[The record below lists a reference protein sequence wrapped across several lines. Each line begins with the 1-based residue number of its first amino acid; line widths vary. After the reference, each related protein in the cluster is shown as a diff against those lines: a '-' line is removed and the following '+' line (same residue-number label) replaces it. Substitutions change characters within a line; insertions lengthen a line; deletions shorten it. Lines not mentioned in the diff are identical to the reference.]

1 MLAVLTLLALLLR
14 VSSLSRGLY
23 NDEAYSLALAQRG
36 FAQMFALFGY
46 EPNGTPYSI
55 VLWPLIRIFGSG
67 EALLRLPAVLAAT
80 ASVPALW
87 WAARRFTTPAGALL
101 AAALLAISPMAVWY
115 GGDARSY
122 SFVVLATCLSIGTL
136 ARAVGGHS
144 TRWMWA
150 GYAAAMV
157 ALAYSEIF
165 AVPLLLAAQ
174 VPIVYRHGGATARRW
189 LRWLAVVLACCAPL
203 LLAAAIARERRDALY
218 WLTRPNREIFEL
230 AVQEFTAGFS
240 GLSTVRWATLTA
252 GAALLVAA
260 AAASRRT
267 DGERSC
273 HSRIGTSALAVALCW
288 SLLPGVLLVAIS
300 FAVPVFWPRYAILS
314 LPGLCLLLALAVV
327 RLWQSRRGVAASVL
341 CVAVLVTAAAIADLR
356 QRTAVQEGWPPIAAW
371 LQRERTL
378 NQPVIVDN
386 ASVLPVLGY
395 YYARFRAGDGDLVVQ
410 EWHDRPLPRGFVGMR
425 DRGGFGT
432 VADGPPS
439 VEGLTALARR
449 GGGTVWLVVAE
460 VVSRLQGNPADG
472 VAVAWARTHCRVQLR
487 TAVEVSAVRV
497 SGCVAR

>member
-1 MLAVLTLLALLLR
+1 MLGALTLLALLLR

-36 FAQMFALFGY
+36 FDPMFALFGY

-55 VLWPLIRIFGSG
+55 VLWPLIRIFGSD

-101 AAALLAISPMAVWY
+101 ATALLAISPMAVWY

-122 SFVVLATCLSIGTL
+122 SFVVLATCLSIGAL

-165 AVPLLLAAQ
+165 AAPLLLVAQ
-174 VPIVYRHGGATARRW
+174 VPIVYRHGRAAVRRW
-189 LRWLAVVLACCAPL
+189 LRCLAVVLACCVPL
-203 LLAAAIARERRDALY
+203 LVAAAIARERRDALY
-218 WLTRPNREIFEL
+218 WLTKPNREIFEL
-230 AVQEFTAGFS
+230 AAQEFTAGFS
-240 GLSTVRWATLTA
+240 GLSTVRWATLAA

-260 AAASRRT
+260 AAASRRNY
-267 DGERSC
+267 GER
-273 HSRIGTSALAVALCW
+273 SRIGTSALAVVLCW
-288 SLLPGVLLVAIS
+288 GLLPGALLVAIS

-327 RLWQSRRGVAASVL
+327 RLWQSRSSVAASVV
-341 CVAVLVTAAAIADLR
+341 CVAVLVAAASIADLR

-371 LQRERTL
+371 LQHERL
-378 NQPVIVDN
+378 SNQPVIVDN

-395 YYARFRAGDGDLVVQ
+395 YYPPFRAGDGDLVVP
-410 EWHDRPLPRGFVGMR
+410 EWHDRPLPRGFVGMK

-439 VEGLTALARR
+439 VEQLTALARR
-449 GGGTVWLVVAE
+449 GGGTVWLIVAE
-460 VVSRLQGNPADG
+460 VVSRLQGNPAEG
-472 VAVAWARTHCRVQLR
+472 VAVAWARAHCRVQLR

-497 SGCVAR
+497 SGCVTR